1 MQGLV
6 AIVGI
11 VAAAVAGYVQAYPG
25 AIPGGDFVVG
35 WTSILVSAAS
45 FLLITSIFIR
55 NMMGVR
61 YLKQEILRRCPKE
74 LPVEIVVTMGN
85 SKAAA
90 FAKELELLLRDR
102 GYAVAVHSGIFQDVN
117 FSGVS
122 CNTELEKSS
131 INIGHIQF

>member
-1 MQGLV
+1 MQGLF
-6 AIVGI
+6 AIVGM

-25 AIPGGDFVVG
+25 VIPGGDFVVG

-45 FLLITSIFIR
+45 FLLVTFIFIR
-55 NMMGVR
+55 NMMGVK

-74 LPVEIVVTMGN
+74 LPVEIVATMG
-85 SKAAA
+85 SSRAAA
-90 FAKELELLLRDR
+90 FAKELELLLKER

-117 FSGVS
+117 FTGVS

-131 INIGHIQF
+131 IKIGHIKF